1 MNIDKNI
8 EIGKRIKEIR
18 VRKGI
23 SQLELATLVGAG
35 QSTIA
40 GIETGVR
47 GASLKMLQKIANA
60 LNVPLLDLLGAEEKK
75 KIEPNKRPDLLLIP
89 VYSDVPASGFKGG
102 DVEIV
107 DYMPTPK
114 SMINGIPEH
123 SVAWVKVSGDSM
135 SPKVNPGDMIL
146 VANGGYA
153 RVNNGDLVVAVYEGK
168 RTLKRFYDKGD
179 YIVLQPEN
187 QSYEPILIDKKHL
200 NDIGLYLYKVLWI
213 AYKP

>member
-1 MNIDKNI
+1 MNKDKNI
-8 EIGKRIKEIR
+8 EIGKRIREIR
-18 VRKGI
+18 IKKGI
-23 SQLELATLVGAG
+23 SQLELATLIGAG

-40 GIETGVR
+40 GIETGAR
-47 GASLKMLQKIANA
+47 GASLKTLQKIANV
-60 LNVPLLDLLGAEEKK
+60 LNVPLLELLGAEEKK
-75 KIEPNKRPDLLLIP
+75 KIEPHKRPDLLLLP

-102 DVEIV
+102 DVEII

-114 SMINGIPEH
+114 SMITGIPEH

-146 VANGGYA
+146 VANGGYV

-168 RTLKRFYDKGD
+168 RTLKRFYDKGN

-187 QSYEPILIDKKHL
+187 QNYEPIVIDKENL
-200 NDIGLYLYKVLWI
+200 DNSGLYLYKVLWI